1 MMSGVHGHEDR
12 SKTCDE
18 RYKVRQYD
26 WHHATPS
33 FALSFCLFP
42 ISLCLYCM
50 ILFHPS
56 YLIIYLCCQ
65 LSRSFTIWT
74 HLFSPSLPLLCSK
87 RCCLKPRNIREAK
100 RQDNKREYILRSIP
114 KVPSHCQQIAVKH
127 HFSLLETPLTR
138 KSSFVK
144 PISDKPF

>member
-1 MMSGVHGHEDR
+1 MSGVHGHEDK

-18 RYKVRQYD
+18 EYKVRQYD

-42 ISLCLYCM
+42 ISLCLYYM
-50 ILFHPS
+50 ILFHLS

-65 LSRSFTIWT
+65 LSRSFTIWICSVL
-74 HLFSPSLPLLCSK
+74 HCHCCAVNDVALSLETSE
-87 RCCLKPRNIREAK
+87 KPK
-100 RQDNKREYILRSIP
+100 GNKREYILRSIP

-127 HFSLLETPLTR
+127 HFSLLETFLLQGSLTL
-138 KSSFVK
+138 
-144 PISDKPF
+144 